1 MPTLLPAAKPR
12 FRPFSMI
19 VAPGICSRMRSRDS
33 LLEPLSTTTIS
44 HSGCVCLSNDARQSR
59 TCRGRCQLRTTAPT
73 RAFRTLMEARSVTI
87 RARLSERGHDLFA
100 KKPHRFLHQLN
111 GQVVD
116 LVLGTEQVIAHLLLL

>member
-44 HSGCVCLSNDARQSR
+44 QSGCVCLSNDARQSR

-87 RARLSERGHDLFA
+87 QAMLSERGHDLF
-100 KKPHRFLHQLN
+100 PNVPYRLLHHRQ
-111 GQVVD
+111 GQVGD
-116 LVLGTEQVIAHLLLL
+116 LVLGPL